1 MRHIL
6 IINPNTSASVTVLL
20 QNHGQNAA
28 GPNVQVHAVTARF
41 GAPYIS
47 CEASYA
53 VAGHA
58 TLDAWLAALT
68 EHTPPPDAVLIG
80 CFGDPGLFALREAS
94 AVPVTGLAEAA
105 FAEAAQY
112 GRFAIVTGGQRWK
125 PMLMRIADNL
135 GYASALGGIVAVD
148 ATGAQLAQDP
158 IGAKALLADACQR
171 AVKDFDVQA
180 VILGGAGLA
189 GLAAQMQAQVGV
201 PVIDSVL
208 AGVRQTVLLASQ
220 KPLQHG
226 GRIDEIGAWLGA
238 WAVEGVEAKIGPSD
252 GLVFDE
258 FADEYLDIWQ
268 EIGEK

>member
-6 IINPNTSASVTVLL
+6 IINPNTSTNVTELL
-20 QNHGQNAA
+20 QNHAKLAA
-28 GPNVQVHAVTARF
+28 GPKVEVQVVTARF

-58 TLDAWLAALT
+58 VLDAWAGALAGNVT
-68 EHTPPPDAVLIG
+68 PPDAVLIG

-125 PMLMRIADNL
+125 PMLLRIADSL
-135 GYASALGGIVAVD
+135 GYGASLGGVLTVD

-158 IGAKALLADACQR
+158 IAAKALLADACVR
-171 AVKDFDVQA
+171 AVQDFNVQA

-189 GLAAQMQAQVGV
+189 GLAAQMQLQVGV

-208 AGVRQTVLLASQ
+208 AGVRQAVLLAAQ
-220 KPLQHG
+220 PPTHQV
-226 GRIDEIGAWLGA
+226 GRLDEIGGWL
-238 WAVEGVEAKIGPSD
+238 VKC
-252 GLVFDE
+252 
-258 FADEYLDIWQ
+258 
-268 EIGEK
+268 